1 MDNAS
6 TTSDTTEPPR
16 LSAAALWW
24 ILGGTAV
31 MLGLTGVILAIWVRG
46 GMWGVKTDSLHTAA
60 IHFPE
65 YIPTLARA
73 GHEVNALV
81 GAETPLSQ
89 AVTFRKVESVRLL
102 LAHGA
107 DPNLCGP
114 GGKPPL
120 ASPFLH
126 YNTPDALRIV
136 GMLLEAG
143 ADPNVHGTFEK
154 TPLHQ
159 AAETGNLPLV
169 RALMD
174 AGADVN
180 AASDMGS
187 PLHSAVQ
194 GGNVL
199 IVEELL
205 RAGADPDVK
214 DRVQNRPDVGA
225 KPEIRDVFQRY
236 REAAAA
242 EDVKGD

>member
-1 MDNAS
+1 MDSAS
-6 TTSDTTEPPR
+6 TTSDITDPPR

-31 MLGLTGVILAIWVRG
+31 MLGLTGVILAIWARG
-46 GMWGVKTDSLHTAA
+46 GVWGVKTDSLHTAA

-65 YIPTLARA
+65 DIATLVRG
-73 GHEVNALV
+73 GHDVNALV
-81 GAETPLSQ
+81 GGETPLSQ
-89 AVTFRKVESVRLL
+89 AVTFRRVESVRLL

-126 YNTPDALRIV
+126 YNTPEAVRIV
-136 GMLLEAG
+136 GMLLDAG

-169 RALMD
+169 RALLD

-180 AASDMGS
+180 AASHMGS
-187 PLHSAVQ
+187 PLHGAVQ

-199 IVEELL
+199 VVEELL
-205 RAGADPDVK
+205 RGGANPDVK
-214 DRVQNRPDVGA
+214 DRVENLPDAGA
-225 KPEIRDVFQRY
+225 NAAIREVFQRY
-236 REAAAA
+236 REAAA
-242 EDVKGD
+242 VQ